1 MLTTILAYI
10 LVSLFTLLEGNLRKG
25 QPDQTFT
32 PGASDRRSTLFVSIA
47 YAVAVISLLCAPF
60 LNNFSIGY
68 IPLLVI
74 GWIGI
79 LISIGGIVLRMWANR
94 TLGAFYTRTLKVL
107 DDQSV
112 VQNGPYRFIRH
123 PGYLGTILMW
133 VGAGLAVVNWIVT
146 LCVLLIL
153 CIAYYYRIRTE
164 EAMLLEQLGQ
174 PYADYQAHT
183 WRLLPYIY

>member
-1 MLTTILAYI
+1 
-10 LVSLFTLLEGNLRKG
+10 
-25 QPDQTFT
+25 
-32 PGASDRRSTLFVSIA
+32 
-47 YAVAVISLLCAPF
+47 
-60 LNNFSIGY
+60 
-68 IPLLVI
+68 
-74 GWIGI
+74 
-79 LISIGGIVLRMWANR
+79 MWANR